1 MVVFSSISRFRC
13 IGVAAFPFFFND
25 TATTE
30 IYTYGH
36 TLSLHDAL
44 PISGAAGAED
54 VTDVHVG
61 APASNASG
69 SRATLMNSS
78 SSDATPCSA
87 GSRRGSPCSN
97 TRPCE
102 TNSTRSQTAST
113 SYMLC
118 EVQRMPQTGRASGR
132 ERVCQYV

>member
-1 MVVFSSISRFRC
+1 MRIIDWSSDVCSSDLAGWADTVQIARDEPQEHDVDGNPREVRQHARRAAAQQVV
-13 IGVAAFPFFFND
+13 VAQQ
-25 TATTE
+25 
-30 IYTYGH
+30 
-36 TLSLHDAL
+36 DA
-44 PISGAAGAED
+44 GD

-102 TNSTRSQTAST
+102 TNSTRSQTAQT

-118 EVQRMPQTGRASGR
+118 EEIGRAT
-132 ERVCQYV
+132 V

>member
-1 MVVFSSISRFRC
+1 MRISDWSSDVCSSDLVV
-13 IGVAAFPFFFND
+13 AQQ
-25 TATTE
+25 
-30 IYTYGH
+30 
-36 TLSLHDAL
+36 DA
-44 PISGAAGAED
+44 GD

-118 EVQRMPQTGRASGR
+118 EVQRMPLSPPAAIRSEEHTSELQSLMRISYA
-132 ERVCQYV
+132 VFCLKKKKLNIYKNI

>member
-1 MVVFSSISRFRC
+1 MIRRPPRSTRTDTLFPYTTLFRSPPEHDVDGNPREGRQHARRAAAQQVV
-13 IGVAAFPFFFND
+13 VAQQ
-25 TATTE
+25 
-30 IYTYGH
+30 
-36 TLSLHDAL
+36 DA
-44 PISGAAGAED
+44 GD

-97 TRPCE
+97 KRTCE

-113 SYMLC
+113 SYLLC
-118 EVQRMPQTGRASGR
+118 EEHGRDH
-132 ERVCQYV
+132 V